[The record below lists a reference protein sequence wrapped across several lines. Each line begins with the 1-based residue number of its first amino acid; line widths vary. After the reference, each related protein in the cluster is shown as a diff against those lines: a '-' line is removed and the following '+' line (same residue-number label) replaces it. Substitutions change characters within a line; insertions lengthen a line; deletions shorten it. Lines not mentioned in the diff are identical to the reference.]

1 MRVVFMGTPDFAVPT
16 LRALCENG
24 YDVIGVF
31 TQPDRPKG
39 RGGKL
44 TQSPVKEY
52 AVSRGIPVYQPVKI
66 RRDGVD
72 DLRALAP
79 DAVVTAAFGQILSQ
93 EVLDIPPM
101 GTVNVHASLLPR
113 HRGASPVHW
122 AVLQGDP
129 YTGIT
134 TMLSDKGIDTGDT
147 LLSVRT
153 PIAPEDTTET
163 LLVRLAAMGAE
174 LLIETLRCLEA
185 GDCPRAPQDAALA
198 TYDPML
204 SKEMGE
210 LHLSEPADALL
221 RRVRAMVPWP
231 CAFLALPGGALKVWA
246 AAKSPLPADKAA
258 PGTILRADPKQ
269 GLVLACGDGAL
280 ELLELQAPGCKRMSA
295 QAYLLGHPLQIG
307 QKIDEVTL

>member
-1 MRVVFMGTPDFAVPT
+1 MRVVFMGTPEFSVPT
-16 LRALCENG
+16 LQALYENG
-24 YDVIGVF
+24 YEVVGAF

-39 RGGKL
+39 RGSKV

-52 AVSRGIPVYQPVKI
+52 ALAHGIPVYQPVKI

-79 DAVVTAAFGQILSQ
+79 DVVVTAAFGQILSQ

-122 AVLQGDP
+122 AILQGDAE
-129 YTGIT
+129 TGVT

-147 LLSVRT
+147 LLTART
-153 PIAPEDTTET
+153 PITPEDTAET
-163 LLVRLAAMGAE
+163 LLDRLSRIGAA
-174 LLIETLRCLEA
+174 LLIETLTRLQA
-185 GDCPRAPQDAALA
+185 GDCPRAKQDDSAS

-210 LHLSEPADALL
+210 LRFTEPLDALL
-221 RRVRAMVPWP
+221 RRVRAMDPWP
-231 CAFLALPGGALKVWA
+231 CAYIALPGGALKVWRA
-246 AAKSPLPADKAA
+246 TASDEPTDGAT
-258 PGTILRADPKQ
+258 PGTVLRADKQ
-269 GLVLACGDGAL
+269 RGLIVACEGGAMAIV
-280 ELLELQAPGCKRMSA
+280 ELQAPGGKRMPA
-295 QAYLLGHPLQIG
+295 RAYLLGHPIAPG
-307 QKIDEVTL
+307 INMNEVTL